1 MKIVKMPHVPKIP
14 NIPKISVPTKILM
27 AYKSLVALILG
38 HLTVFKHLFKAPVT
52 LEYPEKKA
60 KLNDKF
66 RGEHALVSDENGRL
80 KCTACG
86 TCQKVCPSFGTIEI
100 QKTKDENG
108 KFYPEKYTI
117 DLGKCIFCG
126 NCVEYCPFGAIKMTQ
141 KYELAD
147 EKKSSLK
154 LDINALKNNDSDK

>member
-1 MKIVKMPHVPKIP
+1 MFAKLKKCMNYI
-14 NIPKISVPTKILM
+14 
-27 AYKSLVALILG
+27 VALVLG
-38 HLTVFKHLFKAPVT
+38 HLTIFKHLFKGPVT

-66 RGEHALVSDENGRL
+66 RGEHALTSDENGKL

-86 TCQKVCPSFGTIEI
+86 TCQRVCPSFGTIEI
-100 QKTKDENG
+100 EKDKNEEG
-108 KFYPEKYTI
+108 KFYPKNYSI

-126 NCVEYCPFGAIKMTQ
+126 NCVQYCPFDAIKMT
-141 KYELAD
+141 KNYELAD

-154 LDINALKNNDSDK
+154 LDINTLKKNNSDK